1 MSDEYSLS
9 NLNDILEKLITLRKK
24 SLSLYFKLKT
34 DNFSDKELLA
44 KYFKLNNEIK
54 NINQFLLQEACLKEY
69 HIKEYLK
76 GIKHIRRIEGSYNY
90 VRQSTHSGGGIAGK
104 SININDYEFF

>member
-1 MSDEYSLS
+1 MSEEYNLS

-34 DNFSDKELLA
+34 DNFSDKELLE

-54 NINQFLLQEACLKEY
+54 NNR
-69 HIKEYLK
+69 YL
-76 GIKHIRRIEGSYNY
+76 IRRF
-90 VRQSTHSGGGIAGK
+90 RC
-104 SININDYEFF
+104 